1 MENRDKLIIELYQ
14 SGCGQAECAKK
25 AHTNLDTVKKVLKE
39 NGIHIRNQKEAMVLT
54 YKSEKRRKGPTSY
67 TEEQERIALDC
78 YVNQKRG
85 LNYCK
90 AQAKISL
97 ATLNQILKDNGIK
110 KRTYAEAAVES
121 NQNRALHKNKEYFST
136 QSHNM
141 AWVLG
146 FLAADGY
153 VSKRGNSISI
163 GLSSVDR
170 EILERI
176 KEDIE
181 IENPIHDFTSRQGFD
196 YSELNWTCKEHR
208 AELEK
213 YSIVPQKT
221 FILEPPYKLDK
232 KYWLDYVRGYF
243 DGDGSVNFI
252 EVNGK
257 KHYTALRWQ
266 VCSATSSVLEFVL
279 DVLESYGI
287 PKVNIQKQDRK
298 SSALYCIQYS
308 TNSTKKIYNILYS
321 TPSTLYLARKKQHF
335 EEIIQKMNIK

>member
-25 AHTNLDTVKKVLKE
+25 AHTSVRTVKKVLNE
-39 NGIHIRNQKEAMVLT
+39 NNIHIRTTAESLQLAYDLGK
-54 YKSEKRRKGPTSY
+54 KRKGATPY

-90 AQAKISL
+90 AQAKCSL

-121 NQNRALHKNKEYFST
+121 NQNRALYKNKEYFSI
-136 QSHNM
+136 QSPNM
-141 AWVLG
+141 AWIVG

-153 VSKRGNSISI
+153 VSKKRNEISI
-163 GLSSVDR
+163 ELSLVDR

-176 KEDIE
+176 QKEIE

-196 YSELNWTCKEHR
+196 YSELTWTCKEHR
-208 AELEK
+208 DELKK
-213 YSIVPQKT
+213 YHIVPQKT
-221 FILEPPYKLDK
+221 FILEPPFELDK

-266 VCSATSSVLEFVL
+266 VCSATPSILEFIL

-287 PKVNIQKQDRK
+287 PRVNIQKQVREK
-298 SSALYCIQYS
+298 STLYCIQYS
-308 TNSTKKIYNILYS
+308 TNSTKKIYEILYS
-321 TPSTLYLARKKQHF
+321 TSSTLYLARKKQHF
-335 EEIIQKMNIK
+335 EEIIQKMNNK

>member
-1 MENRDKLIIELYQ
+1 MENRDKLIIKLYQ
-14 SGCGQAECAKK
+14 SGCGQVECSKK
-25 AHTNLDTVKKVLKE
+25 THTNVDIVKKVLKE
-39 NGIHIRNQKEAMVLT
+39 NNIHIRDRKEANVLA
-54 YKSEKRRKGPTSY
+54 YELGKRKKGPTPY
-67 TEEQERIALDC
+67 TQEQERIALDC

-90 AQAKISL
+90 AQAKIPL
-97 ATLNQILKDNGIK
+97 TTLNQILKDNGIK

-121 NQNRALHKNKEYFST
+121 NQNRALHKNKEYFNV

-146 FLAADGY
+146 FLAADGCIN
-153 VSKRGNSISI
+153 KKGNGISISV
-163 GLSSVDR
+163 SSIDR

-181 IENPIHDFTSRQGFD
+181 IENPIHDFTNRQGFD

-213 YSIVPQKT
+213 YSIVPRKT
-221 FILEPPYKLDK
+221 FILEPPYKLNK

-243 DGDGSVNFI
+243 DGDGSVNLI
-252 EVNGK
+252 NVKGK
-257 KHYTALRWQ
+257 RHYTALRWQ
-266 VCSATSSVLEFVL
+266 VRSATSSILEFCL
-279 DVLESYGI
+279 NVLESYGI
-287 PKVNIQKQDRK
+287 PRVNIQEREYEN
-298 SSALYCIQYS
+298 STLYTIQYS
-308 TNSTKKIYNILYS
+308 TNPTKKIYEILYS

-335 EEIIQKMNIK
+335 EEIIQR

>member
-14 SGCGQAECAKK
+14 NGCGQVECAKK
-25 AHTNLDTVKKVLKE
+25 AHTKLDTVKKVLKE
-39 NGIHIRNQKEAMVLT
+39 NGIHIRNKREAMTLT
-54 YKSEKRRKGPTSY
+54 YKNGKCRKGPTPY

-78 YVNQKRG
+78 YINQKRG

-90 AQAKISL
+90 AQAKVSL
-97 ATLNQILKDNGIK
+97 ATLNQILKDNGVK
-110 KRTYAEAAVES
+110 KRTYAEAAIES
-121 NQNRALHKNKEYFST
+121 NQNRALHKNKDYFSV
-136 QSHNM
+136 QSPNV
-141 AWVLG
+141 AWILG

-153 VSKRGNSISI
+153 VTKKGNGISI

-176 KEDIE
+176 RKEIE
-181 IENPIHDFTSRQGFD
+181 IENPIHDFTDRKGFD
-196 YSELNWTCKEHR
+196 YSELTWTCKEHR
-208 AELEK
+208 EELAK

-221 FILEPPYKLDK
+221 FILEPPYELDK

-266 VCSATSSVLEFVL
+266 VCSATPSILEFVL

-287 PKVNIQKQDRK
+287 PKVNIQKQERK
-298 SSALYCIQYS
+298 DSFLYCIQYS
-308 TNSTKKIYNILYS
+308 TNSTKKIYEILYS

-335 EEIIQKMNIK
+335 EEIIQRMNNK

>member
-1 MENRDKLIIELYQ
+1 MEDRDKLIIELYQ
-14 SGCGQAECAKK
+14 SGCGQVECSKK
-25 AHTNLDTVKKVLKE
+25 AHTSVETVKSVLNK
-39 NGIHIRNQKEAMVLT
+39 NNIHIRTKAESLQLAYDLGK
-54 YKSEKRRKGPTSY
+54 KRKGPTPY

-90 AQAKISL
+90 EQAKCSL

-110 KRTYAEAAVES
+110 KRSYAEAAVES
-121 NQNRALHKNKEYFST
+121 NQNRALYKNKEYFNT
-136 QSHNM
+136 QSYNM
-141 AWVLG
+141 AWIVG
-146 FLAADGY
+146 FLAADGC
-153 VSKRGNSISI
+153 VSKKGNAISI

-170 EILERI
+170 EILEHI
-176 KEDIE
+176 QKEIE
-181 IENPIHDFTSRQGFD
+181 IENPIHDFISTQGFN
-196 YSELNWTCKEHR
+196 YSELSWTCKEHR
-208 AELEK
+208 EELKK

-221 FILEPPYKLDK
+221 FILEPPTHLDK

-266 VCSATSSVLEFVL
+266 VCSATPGVLEFIL

-287 PKVNIQKQDRK
+287 KKVNIQKQKRQTND
-298 SSALYCIQYS
+298 LYCIQYS
-308 TNSTKKIYNILYS
+308 TNATKEIYKILYS
-321 TPSTLYLARKKQHF
+321 TPSTLFLARKKKHF
-335 EEIIQKMNIK
+335 EEIIQKFNNK